1 MEITQEAADKIIE
14 EIKDINSRAINHMRT
29 AGMEQVKLVK
39 EHYEEKI
46 QDLNRQNDGLL
57 GAVGRLQAE
66 REEAVKKLEE
76 FKASE
81 REHEQHFRM
90 EVLQIN
96 AHLDEERTRRH
107 SEVDGYKRQIAELQ
121 AKLKKQTKK

>member
-1 MEITQEAADKIIE
+1 MEITQEAVDKIIE

-29 AGMEQVKLVK
+29 AGIEQVKLVK

-66 REEAVKKLEE
+66 REEAIKKVEE
-76 FKASE
+76 QKAKE
-81 REHEQHFRM
+81 LDRDQHFRAQVRELEM
-90 EVLQIN
+90 
-96 AHLDEERTRRH
+96 HLEEAQQETRK
-107 SEVDGYKRQIAELQ
+107 EIDGYKREIADLQ

>member
-1 MEITQEAADKIIE
+1 MEVTQEAADKIIE

-57 GAVGRLQAE
+57 GAIGRLQAE

-76 FKASE
+76 LKAK
-81 REHEQHFRM
+81 EHERDQHFRM
-90 EVLQIN
+90 KAFEMEK
-96 AHLDEERTRRH
+96 HLEEDLRQRAEET
-107 SEVDGYKRQIAELQ
+107 DGYKREIAELK